1 MKNNS
6 TGVITPSTKL
16 LLTLS
21 MIKGVGPVLLKKAAS
36 SFLFSSVST
45 IDELSRFDPKLSSLI
60 NDEASFLMAKEKA
73 EKQIEYADKY
83 SFRIISILD
92 DDYPKLL
99 SETKDDPCLLYVQ
112 GRLFNSPDNSVAII
126 GTREP
131 TYHGK
136 LITERITKFFVEKN
150 WSIVSGLAIGCD
162 GIAHETAL
170 NCHGHTIAVLA
181 HGLQTI
187 APTRHKKLA
196 YRIVEEGGALI
207 TEYPF
212 GQDIQRQQYVK
223 RDRIQAGLARGV
235 VMIQSD
241 IKGGSLHA
249 SRASLDYNRWL
260 AVPYPTKDD
269 AERNE
274 PKAQANLLIANGSDF
289 DKVKVLNFD
298 KTKLG
303 NIIVLNGKDDYDKL
317 IDNLDLEK
325 KSKDVPFVADMFDS
339 LNKSDESYIEKH
351 SGYGLQEINPN
362 NEKRVILDKAS
373 GISNQTEKALQN
385 KVAESGEVKT
395 SKVDKLIVSSDF
407 TFDFNSV
414 IKKATISNKE
424 LISKLSG
431 QEEKL
436 QLIKLRLK
444 IISKNL
450 KSLHENKFYEVKDIV
465 NSLKN
470 KLIIES
476 ILINLLSSIT
486 LCDFESADVDEVV
499 LLKDK
504 IKNILLNFPGSII
517 FCDTYPISQGGYDDF
532 DNNSLVEL
540 VEKFNFLVF
549 S

>member
-317 IDNLDLEK
+317 IDNLDLAK

-450 KSLHENKFYEVKDIV
+450 KSLHENKFYEVQDIV

-486 LCDFESADVDEVV
+486 
-499 LLKDK
+499 
-504 IKNILLNFPGSII
+504 
-517 FCDTYPISQGGYDDF
+517 
-532 DNNSLVEL
+532 
-540 VEKFNFLVF
+540 
-549 S
+549 